1 VTAPPLRCEAS
12 GKMETRVGRVVPAP
26 QPPGRVARRVRLTPV
41 LMVLPAVIVLLAITV
56 FPLVSTLRLT
66 VMSWE
71 LTTGFPP
78 QFVGLQNFARAFF
91 QDPRFWNAMMNTG
104 ILVVVSVGLQTLIG
118 TVLALEL
125 HQLGRL
131 RTFILS
137 LMLIPVIIAPVIAG
151 FQFRMIY
158 NDQFGPLNYLLDQFT
173 GGRFHGYAWL
183 ADPRVALGAVMFT
196 DVWQWTPFMILVVLA
211 GLQTIP
217 AELLEAAEVDGATG
231 PQTLWR
237 VMFPLLLP
245 MIIIGVLV
253 RFMDTFKLF
262 DIVYQLTAGGPG
274 NVTETIAYYT
284 YLEGFK
290 FFSLGY
296 TSALAFIQLVVITV
310 VAQVFLRYQKRVRAG
325 MAI

>member
-1 VTAPPLRCEAS
+1 
-12 GKMETRVGRVVPAP
+12 METRVGRDVLAP
-26 QPPGRVARRVRLTPV
+26 HPPGRVARGVRLTPV
-41 LMVLPAVIVLLAITV
+41 LMVLPAVVVLLAITV

-78 QFVGLQNFARAFF
+78 QFVGLQNFTRAFF

-104 ILVVVSVGLQTLIG
+104 ILVVVGVGLQTLIG
-118 TVLALEL
+118 MGLALEL

-131 RTFILS
+131 RTFVLS
-137 LMLIPVIIAPVIAG
+137 LLLIPVIIAPVIAG

-173 GGRFHGYAWL
+173 GGRFNGYAWL

-196 DVWQWTPFMILVVLA
+196 DVWQWTPFMTLVVLA
-211 GLQTIP
+211 GLQAIP

-231 PQTLWR
+231 LQTLRR
-237 VMFPLLLP
+237 VMLPLLLP
-245 MIIIGVLV
+245 MIVIGVLV
-253 RFMDTFKLF
+253 RVMDTFKLF

-325 MAI
+325 MAT

>member
-1 VTAPPLRCEAS
+1 
-12 GKMETRVGRVVPAP
+12 METKVGRDVLAP
-26 QPPGRVARRVRLTPV
+26 QPARLVARGFRLTPV
-41 LMVLPAVIVLLAITV
+41 LMVLPAVVVLLAITV
-56 FPLVSTLRLT
+56 FPLVFTLRLT

-78 QFVGLQNFARAFF
+78 QFVRLQNFARAFF

-104 ILVVVSVGLQTLIG
+104 ILAVVGVGFQTMIG
-118 TVLALEL
+118 MGLALEL

-131 RTFILS
+131 RTFVLS
-137 LMLIPVIIAPVIAG
+137 LLLIPVMIAPVIAG

-158 NDQFGPLNYLLDQFT
+158 NDQFGPLNYLLDRFT

-196 DVWQWTPFMILVVLA
+196 DVWQWTPFMTLVVLA
-211 GLQTIP
+211 GLQAIP

-231 PQTLWR
+231 PQTLRR
-237 VMFPLLLP
+237 VMLPLLLP
-245 MIIIGVLV
+245 VIVIGVLV

-296 TSALAFIQLVVITV
+296 TSALAFIQLAVITV

-325 MAI
+325 MAT